1 MCGIAGQLGR
11 DPGDFAARVGP
22 RLAHRG
28 PDDAGVWRDE
38 RTCLVHRRLAI
49 LDLSPLGH
57 QPMASTCGRWQLV
70 FNGEIYNHAE
80 LRRRLETEGQRFRGR
95 SDTEVLL
102 AWLVSRGRDGL
113 GALRGMFAFCLF
125 DTRERSALLAR
136 DPHGIKP
143 LYLRRGPGGSLVFA
157 SELRAL
163 LAADPGQPSLNH
175 RALERYLATGS
186 VSEPDTLVAG
196 VQRLP
201 CGHAASWRQGQ
212 LTVEPWGPLP
222 ESLVG
227 ATGTGAMTAA
237 EAVALTRSAL
247 EDSVAAHMVSDVPV
261 GLFLSAGLDS
271 ASLLAL
277 APRGLHTFTIG
288 FESPGADGFDE
299 SGPAARI
306 AAHFGAHHTPLNL
319 TADQARQWLP
329 AFLASQ
335 DQPSIDGY
343 NTWCVARLAS
353 EHGLKVALSGLGGD
367 ELFGG
372 YPSFRMVPKLRRW
385 RGLIGPAGPPAAWL
399 LQRLPQGRR
408 ARLQRIAGLLE
419 APASLA
425 GAYGCFR
432 GLFSPFETGRLL
444 AHWGL
449 RPESAAAPSAATS
462 GGGWGGDGSGGAS
475 GGGVD
480 APGGR
485 EGVAWLEDSRYLRN
499 QLLPDSDVMAMA
511 AGLELRLPLVDARLQ
526 RRLAPIPAA
535 LRLAEGKQLL
545 ARSVP
550 ELPDWFLNRPKQ
562 GFRFPFQLWLD
573 DPASPLT
580 LRLPPTPAGIDLAPW
595 YRRWSLMVLRHWLE
609 AHLGLSLSTV
619 SRP

>member
-28 PDDAGVWRDE
+28 PDDAGVWQDAGA
-38 RTCLVHRRLAI
+38 CLVHRRLAI

-57 QPMASTCGRWQLV
+57 QPMASACGRWQLV

-80 LRRRLETEGQRFRGR
+80 LRRRLEAEGQRFRG
-95 SDTEVLL
+95 SGDTEVLL
-102 AWLVSRGRDGL
+102 AWLVSRGQDGL
-113 GALRGMFAFCLF
+113 GALRGMFAFCLY
-125 DTRERSALLAR
+125 DTQERSALLAR

-143 LYLRRGPGGSLVFA
+143 LYLRSGPGGCLAFA

-163 LAADPGQPSLNH
+163 LAADGQPPSLN
-175 RALERYLATGS
+175 RQALGRYLATGS

-201 CGHAASWRQGQ
+201 CGHAATWRQGR
-212 LTVEPWGPLP
+212 LTVQPWGALP

-227 ATGTGAMTAA
+227 ATGATAMTAA
-237 EAVALTRSAL
+237 EAVALNRSAL

-288 FESPGADGFDE
+288 FATPGAGGFDE

-343 NTWCVARLAS
+343 NTWCVARLAT

-385 RGLIGPAGPPAAWL
+385 RSLIGPAGPPAAWL
-399 LQRLPQGRR
+399 LRRLPQGRG
-408 ARLQRIAGLLE
+408 ARLQRITGLLD

-425 GAYGCFR
+425 EAYGCFR
-432 GLFSPFETGRLL
+432 GLFSPAETQRLL

-449 RPESAAAPSAATS
+449 SAGPAVQAVARGGI
-462 GGGWGGDGSGGAS
+462 GGG
-475 GGGVD
+475 GGGGQV
-480 APGGR
+480 PGGR
-485 EGVAWLEDSRYLRN
+485 EGVAWLEGSRYLRN

-573 DPASPLT
+573 DPASPLA
-580 LRLPPTPAGIDLAPW
+580 LRLPSTPRGIDLTPW
-595 YRRWSLMVLRHWLE
+595 YRRWSLMVLQHWLE
-609 AHLGLSLSTV
+609 AHLGLSLS
-619 SRP
+619 SAPRP

>member
-11 DPGDFAARVGP
+11 EPGDFAARVGP

-28 PDDAGVWRDE
+28 PDDAGVWQDAGA
-38 RTCLVHRRLAI
+38 CLVHRRLAI

-57 QPMASTCGRWQLV
+57 QPMASRCGRWQLV

-80 LRRRLETEGQRFRGR
+80 LRRQLEAEGQHFRG
-95 SDTEVLL
+95 SGDTEVLL
-102 AWLVSRGRDGL
+102 AWLIRWGRDGL
-113 GALRGMFAFCLF
+113 AALRGMFAFCLY

-143 LYLRRGPGGSLVFA
+143 LYLRSGPGGSLSFA

-163 LAADPGQPSLNH
+163 LAADPGHPSLD
-175 RALERYLATGS
+175 RQSLARYLATGS
-186 VSEPDTLVAG
+186 VSEPATLVEG

-201 CGHAASWRQGQ
+201 CGHAASWRQGE
-212 LTVEPWGPLP
+212 LAVHPWGALP
-222 ESLVG
+222 ECLAG
-227 ATGTGAMTAA
+227 ATIDNGMTAA
-237 EAVALTRSAL
+237 DAVALTRSAL

-288 FESPGADGFDE
+288 FEAPGAGGFDE

-343 NTWCVARLAS
+343 NTWCVARLAR

-372 YPSFRMVPKLRRW
+372 YPSFRMVPKLCRW
-385 RGLIGPAGPPAAWL
+385 RRRLGPAGPAAAWVL
-399 LQRLPQGRR
+399 HRLPQGRR
-408 ARLQRIAGLLE
+408 ARLQRITGLLE
-419 APASLA
+419 APACL
-425 GAYGCFR
+425 GQAYGCFR
-432 GLFSPFETGRLL
+432 GLFSPTETERLL
-444 AHWGL
+444 EHWGL
-449 RPESAAAPSAATS
+449 SASPAATTT
-462 GGGWGGDGSGGAS
+462 GEK
-475 GGGVD
+475 V
-480 APGGR
+480 PGGR
-485 EGVAWLEDSRYLRN
+485 EGVAWLEGTRYLRN

-511 AGLELRLPLVDARLQ
+511 AGLELRLPLVDAQLQ

-545 ARSVP
+545 ASSLP

-573 DPASPLT
+573 DPAAPLA
-580 LRLPPTPAGIDLAPW
+580 LRLPSTPRGIDLAPW
-595 YRRWSLMVLRHWLE
+595 YRRWSLMVLQQWLE
-609 AHLGLSLSTV
+609 LHLGVSLA
-619 SRP
+619 PGPHP

>member
-11 DPGDFAARVGP
+11 EPGDFAARVGP

-28 PDDAGVWRDE
+28 PDDAGVWQDAGA
-38 RTCLVHRRLAI
+38 CLVHRRLAI

-57 QPMASTCGRWQLV
+57 QPMASPCGRWQLV

-80 LRRRLETEGQRFRGR
+80 LRRRLEAEGQRFRG
-95 SDTEVLL
+95 SGDTEVLL
-102 AWLVSRGRDGL
+102 AWLVSRGLDGL
-113 GALRGMFAFCLF
+113 GALRGMFAFCLY

-143 LYLRRGPGGSLVFA
+143 LYLRSGPGGCLAFA

-163 LAADPGQPSLNH
+163 LAAAGEAPSLN
-175 RALERYLATGS
+175 RQALGRYLATGS
-186 VSEPDTLVAG
+186 VPEPDTLAAG
-196 VQRLP
+196 VRRLP
-201 CGHAASWRQGQ
+201 CGHVAIWRQGR
-212 LTVEPWGPLP
+212 LTVQPWGALP

-227 ATGTGAMTAA
+227 TAGDPGLTTA

-288 FESPGADGFDE
+288 FRTPGAGDFDE

-343 NTWCVARLAS
+343 NTWCVARLAT
-353 EHGLKVALSGLGGD
+353 EQGLKVALSGLGGD

-372 YPSFRMVPKLRRW
+372 YPSFRVVPRLRRW
-385 RGLIGPAGPPAAWL
+385 RSLIGPAGPPAAWL

-408 ARLQRIAGLLE
+408 ARLQRIAGLLQ

-432 GLFSPFETGRLL
+432 GLFSPKETGRLL

-449 RPESAAAPSAATS
+449 GPGPAALPWMDDDASCE
-462 GGGWGGDGSGGAS
+462 GARGA
-475 GGGVD
+475 GGGVKGP
-480 APGGR
+480 AGR
-485 EGVAWLEDSRYLRN
+485 EGVAWLEGSRYLRN

-526 RRLAPIPAA
+526 RRLAPIPAP

-573 DPASPLT
+573 DPASPLA
-580 LRLPPTPAGIDLAPW
+580 LRLPSTPSGIDLTPW
-595 YRRWSLMVLRHWLE
+595 YRRWSLMVLQHWLE
-609 AHLGLSLSTV
+609 VHLGLSLAPAP
-619 SRP
+619 RP

>member
-11 DPGDFAARVGP
+11 EPGAFAARVGP

-28 PDDAGVWRDE
+28 PDDAGVWQDAE
-38 RTCLVHRRLAI
+38 ACLVHRRLAI
-49 LDLSPLGH
+49 LDLSPVGH
-57 QPMASTCGRWQLV
+57 QPMASRCGRWQLV

-80 LRRRLETEGQRFRGR
+80 LRRQLEAEGQHFRG
-95 SDTEVLL
+95 SGDTEVLL
-102 AWLVSRGRDGL
+102 AWLIRWGRDGL
-113 GALRGMFAFCLF
+113 AALRGMFAFCLY
-125 DTRERSALLAR
+125 DTLERSALLAR

-143 LYLRRGPGGSLVFA
+143 LYWRSGPGGSLSFA

-163 LAADPGQPSLNH
+163 LAADPGHPSLD
-175 RALERYLATGS
+175 RQSLARYLATGS
-186 VSEPDTLVAG
+186 VPEPATLVAG

-201 CGHAASWRQGQ
+201 CGHAASWRQGE
-212 LTVEPWGPLP
+212 LAVHPWGALP
-222 ESLVG
+222 ESLEG
-227 ATGTGAMTAA
+227 ADAKTGMTAA

-288 FESPGADGFDE
+288 FEAAGAGGFDE

-343 NTWCVARLAS
+343 NTWCVARLAT

-372 YPSFRMVPKLRRW
+372 YPSFRMVPKLCRW
-385 RGLIGPAGPPAAWL
+385 RRRIGPAGPPAAWIL
-399 LQRLPQGRR
+399 HRLPQGRR
-408 ARLQRIAGLLE
+408 ARLQRITGLLE
-419 APASLA
+419 GPASL
-425 GAYGCFR
+425 GRAYGCFR
-432 GLFSPFETGRLL
+432 GLFSPTETERLL
-444 AHWGL
+444 EHWGL
-449 RPESAAAPSAATS
+449 SATPGATTA
-462 GGGWGGDGSGGAS
+462 GEAS
-475 GGGVD
+475 EGR
-480 APGGR
+480 AGGR
-485 EGVAWLEDSRYLRN
+485 EGVAWLEGTRYLRN

-511 AGLELRLPLVDARLQ
+511 AGLELRLPLVDAQLQ
-526 RRLAPIPAA
+526 RRLAPIPVD

-545 ARSVP
+545 ASSLP
-550 ELPDWFLNRPKQ
+550 ELPEWFLNRPKQ

-573 DPASPLT
+573 DPASPLA
-580 LRLPPTPAGIDLAPW
+580 LRLPSTPRGIDLAPW
-595 YRRWSLMVLRHWLE
+595 YRRWSLMVLQHWLE
-609 AHLGLSLSTV
+609 VHLGLSLPAAL
-619 SRP
+619 RP

>member
-11 DPGDFAARVGP
+11 EPGDFAARVGP

-28 PDDAGVWRDE
+28 PDDAGVWQDAGA
-38 RTCLVHRRLAI
+38 CLVHRRLAI

-57 QPMASTCGRWQLV
+57 QPMASRCGRWQLV

-80 LRRRLETEGQRFRGR
+80 LRHQLEAEGQHFRG
-95 SDTEVLL
+95 SGDTEVLL
-102 AWLVSRGRDGL
+102 AWLVRWGRDGL
-113 GALRGMFAFCLF
+113 AALRGMFAFCLY
-125 DTRERSALLAR
+125 DSRERSALLAR

-143 LYLRRGPGGSLVFA
+143 LYLRSGPEGSLAFA

-163 LAADPGQPSLNH
+163 LAAEADRPSLD
-175 RALERYLATGS
+175 RQSLARFLATGS
-186 VSEPDTLVAG
+186 VSEPATLVAG

-201 CGHAASWRQGQ
+201 CGHAASWHRGE
-212 LTVEPWGPLP
+212 LSVHPWGPLP
-222 ESLVG
+222 ERLEG
-227 ATGTGAMTAA
+227 ADTTAGMTAA
-237 EAVALTRSAL
+237 EAVAITRSAL

-288 FESPGADGFDE
+288 FAAAGAGGFDE

-329 AFLASQ
+329 SFLASQ

-343 NTWCVARLAS
+343 NTWCVARLAT

-385 RGLIGPAGPPAAWL
+385 RSLIGPAGPPAAWIL
-399 LQRLPQGRR
+399 RRLPQGRR
-408 ARLQRIAGLLE
+408 ARMQRITGLLE
-419 APASLA
+419 APADL
-425 GAYGCFR
+425 GRAYGCFR
-432 GLFSPFETGRLL
+432 GLFSPTEIDRLL
-444 AHWGL
+444 THWGL
-449 RPESAAAPSAATS
+449 SASGDSPAAVESC
-462 GGGWGGDGSGGAS
+462 GDG
-475 GGGVD
+475 
-480 APGGR
+480 APAGR
-485 EGVAWLEDSRYLRN
+485 EGVAWLEGTRYLRN

-511 AGLELRLPLVDARLQ
+511 AGLELRLPLVDAQLQ

-545 ARSVP
+545 ASSLP

-573 DPASPLT
+573 DPAAPLA
-580 LRLPPTPAGIDLAPW
+580 LRLPSTPRGIDLAPW
-595 YRRWSLMVLRHWLE
+595 YRRWSLMVLQQWLE
-609 AHLGLSLSTV
+609 LHLGVSLSQG
-619 SRP
+619 PHP

>member
-1 MCGIAGQLGR
+1 MCGIAGQLGK

-28 PDDAGVWRDE
+28 PDDAGVWQDANA
-38 RTCLVHRRLAI
+38 CLVHRRLAI

-57 QPMASTCGRWQLV
+57 QPMASACGRWQLV
-70 FNGEIYNHAE
+70 FNGEIYNHGE
-80 LRRRLETEGQRFRGR
+80 LRGRLEAEGRRFRG
-95 SDTEVLL
+95 SGDTEVLL
-102 AWLVSRGRDGL
+102 AWLVSRGLDGL
-113 GALRGMFAFCLF
+113 GSLRGMFAFCLY

-143 LYLRRGPGGSLVFA
+143 LYLRSGPGGSLAFA

-163 LAADPGQPSLNH
+163 LAADGETPRLN
-175 RALERYLATGS
+175 RQALGRYLATGS
-186 VSEPDTLVAG
+186 VREPDTLVEG
-196 VQRLP
+196 VERLP
-201 CGHAASWRQGQ
+201 CGHAATWRQGR
-212 LTVEPWGPLP
+212 LTLQPWGALP
-222 ESLVG
+222 ESLLG
-227 ATGTGAMTAA
+227 GTGTAAMATA
-237 EAVALTRSAL
+237 EAVTLTRSAL
-247 EDSVAAHMVSDVPV
+247 EESVAAHMVSDVPV

-288 FESPGADGFDE
+288 FETPGADAFDE
-299 SGPAARI
+299 SAPAARI

-319 TADQARQWLP
+319 SADQARQWLP

-343 NTWCVARLAS
+343 NTWCVSRLAS
-353 EHGLKVALSGLGGD
+353 GQGLKVALSGLGGD

-385 RGLIGPAGPPAAWL
+385 RRLIGPAGPPAAWL

-408 ARLQRIAGLLE
+408 ARLQRISGLLE

-425 GAYGCFR
+425 EAYGCFR
-432 GLFSPFETGRLL
+432 GLFSRNEADRLL

-449 RPESAAAPSAATS
+449 SPDPTAPAAAEPTEI
-462 GGGWGGDGSGGAS
+462 GGGRDGEA
-475 GGGVD
+475 
-480 APGGR
+480 AGGR
-485 EGVAWLEDSRYLRN
+485 DGVAWLEGTRYLRN

-526 RRLAPIPAA
+526 RRLAPIPAG

-573 DPASPLT
+573 DPAAPLD
-580 LRLPPTPAGIDLAPW
+580 LRLPSTPRGIDLTPW
-595 YRRWSLMVLRHWLE
+595 YRRWSLMVLQHWLE
-609 AHLGLSLSTV
+609 AHLGLSLSPAP
-619 SRP
+619 RR

>member
-11 DPGDFAARVGP
+11 EPGDFAARVGP

-28 PDDAGVWRDE
+28 PDDAGVWQDAG
-38 RTCLVHRRLAI
+38 TCLVHRRLAI

-57 QPMASTCGRWQLV
+57 QPMASGCGRWQLV

-80 LRRRLETEGQRFRGR
+80 LRRRLEAEGQRFRG
-95 SDTEVLL
+95 SGDTEVLL
-102 AWLVSRGRDGL
+102 AWLVSRGQQGL
-113 GALRGMFAFCLF
+113 GALRGMFAFCLY

-143 LYLRRGPGGSLVFA
+143 LYLRSGPGGCLAFA

-163 LAADPGQPSLNH
+163 VAADGDRPSLN
-175 RALERYLATGS
+175 RQALGRYLVTGS
-186 VSEPDTLVAG
+186 VPEPDTLVAG

-201 CGHAASWRQGQ
+201 CGHAATWREGR
-212 LTVEPWGPLP
+212 LTVQPWGALP

-227 ATGTGAMTAA
+227 ATADPGLTAA

-288 FESPGADGFDE
+288 FETPGAGGFDE

-343 NTWCVARLAS
+343 NTWCVARLAT

-372 YPSFRMVPKLRRW
+372 YPSFRMVPKLQRW
-385 RGLIGPAGPPAAWL
+385 RSLIGPAGPPAAWL

-408 ARLQRIAGLLE
+408 ARLQRITGLLE

-425 GAYGCFR
+425 EAYGCFR
-432 GLFSPFETGRLL
+432 GLFSPAETRRLL

-449 RPESAAAPSAATS
+449 QPGPAAGAAATDRRGDA
-462 GGGWGGDGSGGAS
+462 GGGGE
-475 GGGVD
+475 

-485 EGVAWLEDSRYLRN
+485 EGVAWLEGSRYLRN

-511 AGLELRLPLVDARLQ
+511 AGLELRLPLVDAELQ

-550 ELPDWFLNRPKQ
+550 ELPEWFLNRPKQ

-573 DPASPLT
+573 DPASPLA
-580 LRLPPTPAGIDLAPW
+580 LRLPSTPRGIDLTPW
-595 YRRWSLMVLRHWLE
+595 YRRWSLMVLQHWLE
-609 AHLGLSLSTV
+609 VHLGLSLSPPP
-619 SRP
+619 RP

>member
-22 RLAHRG
+22 HLAHRG
-28 PDDAGVWRDE
+28 PDDAGVWQDAGA
-38 RTCLVHRRLAI
+38 CLVHRRLAI

-57 QPMASTCGRWQLV
+57 QPMASACGRWQLV

-80 LRRRLETEGQRFRGR
+80 LRRLLEAEGQRFRG
-95 SDTEVLL
+95 SGDTEVLL
-102 AWLVSRGRDGL
+102 AWLVSRGLDGL
-113 GALRGMFAFCLF
+113 GDLRGMFAFCLY

-143 LYLRRGPGGSLVFA
+143 LYLRSGPGGSLAFA

-163 LAADPGQPSLNH
+163 LAADGQAPSLN
-175 RALERYLATGS
+175 RQALGRYLATGS

-201 CGHAASWRQGQ
+201 CGHAATWRQGR
-212 LTVEPWGPLP
+212 LTVQPWGALP

-227 ATGTGAMTAA
+227 TNGANSMTAA

-288 FESPGADGFDE
+288 FATPGAGGFDE

-343 NTWCVARLAS
+343 NTWCVARLAT

-385 RGLIGPAGPPAAWL
+385 RSLIGPAGPPAAWL
-399 LQRLPQGRR
+399 LQRLPQGRG
-408 ARLQRIAGLLE
+408 ARLQRITGLLE
-419 APASLA
+419 APASL
-425 GAYGCFR
+425 GEAYGCFR
-432 GLFSPFETGRLL
+432 GLFSPAETQRLL

-449 RPESAAAPSAATS
+449 STGPAVPAVARGGIR
-462 GGGWGGDGSGGAS
+462 GGGGGQ
-475 GGGVD
+475 V
-480 APGGR
+480 PGGR
-485 EGVAWLEDSRYLRN
+485 EGVAWLEGSRYLRN

-511 AGLELRLPLVDARLQ
+511 AGLELRLPLVDAQLQ

-573 DPASPLT
+573 DPASPLA
-580 LRLPPTPAGIDLAPW
+580 LRLPSTPRGIDLAPW
-595 YRRWSLMVLRHWLE
+595 YRRWSLMVLQHWLE
-609 AHLGLSLSTV
+609 VHLGLSLSPAP
-619 SRP
+619 RP

>member
-11 DPGDFAARVGP
+11 APGSFAERTGP

-28 PDDAGVWRDE
+28 PDDAGVWQDADA
-38 RTCLVHRRLAI
+38 CLVHRRLAI

-57 QPMASTCGRWQLV
+57 QPMASACGRWQLV
-70 FNGEIYNHAE
+70 FNGEIYNHAD
-80 LRRRLETEGQRFRGR
+80 LRRRLEAEGQRFRG
-95 SDTEVLL
+95 SGDTEVLL
-102 AWLVSRGRDGL
+102 AWLIRWGSGGL
-113 GALRGMFAFCLF
+113 VALRGMFAFCLF
-125 DTRERSALLAR
+125 DSLERTALLAR

-143 LYLRRGPGGSLVFA
+143 LYLRSGPGGELAFA

-163 LAADPGQPSLNH
+163 LATHPAPPALNR
-175 RALERYLATGS
+175 RALGRYLATGS
-186 VSEPDTLVAG
+186 VPEPDTLVMG

-201 CGHAASWRQGQ
+201 SGHAATWGQGR
-212 LTVEPWGPLP
+212 LRVAPWGALP
-222 ESLVG
+222 ESLDG
-227 ATGTGAMTAA
+227 AIEDGMTAA
-237 EAVALTRSAL
+237 QAVALARGGL

-288 FESPGADGFDE
+288 FQAAGSGDFDE

-319 TADQARQWLP
+319 GADQAREWLP

-343 NTWCVARLAS
+343 NTWCVARLAR

-385 RGLIGPAGPPAAWL
+385 RHRIGPAGPLAAKL
-399 LQRLPQGRR
+399 LRRLPKGRR
-408 ARLQRIAGLLE
+408 ARQQRLAGLLE
-419 APASLA
+419 GPATL
-425 GAYGCFR
+425 GQAYECFR
-432 GLFSPFETGRLL
+432 GLFSPTETSQLL
-444 AHWGL
+444 QHWGL
-449 RPESAAAPSAATS
+449 APTPADGAPSPMT
-462 GGGWGGDGSGGAS
+462 GRVDGGDE
-475 GGGVD
+475 
-480 APGGR
+480 R
-485 EGVAWLEDSRYLRN
+485 EGVAWLEGTRYLRN

-511 AGLELRLPLVDARLQ
+511 AGLELRLPLVDAHLQ
-526 RRLAPIPAA
+526 RRLAPIPPT
-535 LRLAEGKQLL
+535 LRLAQGKQLL
-545 ARSVP
+545 EQSMP
-550 ELPDWFLNRPKQ
+550 ELPDWFLHRPKQ

-573 DPASPLT
+573 DPASPLA
-580 LRLPPTPAGIDLAPW
+580 LRLPATPPGLDLTPW
-595 YRRWSLMVLRHWLE
+595 YRRWSLMVLQQWLE
-609 AHLGLSLSTV
+609 VHLGLSLPPAPRS
-619 SRP
+619 

>member
-11 DPGDFAARVGP
+11 PPGSFAERVGP

-28 PDDAGVWRDE
+28 PDDAGVWQDE
-38 RTCLVHRRLAI
+38 DACLVHRRLAI

-57 QPMASTCGRWQLV
+57 QPMASPCGRWQLV

-80 LRRRLETEGQRFRGR
+80 LRRQLEAEGQGFRG
-95 SDTEVLL
+95 SGDTEVLL
-102 AWLVSRGRDGL
+102 AWLIRRGRQGL

-125 DTRERSALLAR
+125 DTQERSALLAR

-143 LYLRRGPGGSLVFA
+143 LYLRSGPGGELCFA

-163 LAADPGQPSLNH
+163 LAADPAPPQLD
-175 RALERYLATGS
+175 RQALGRYLATGS
-186 VSEPDTLVAG
+186 VSEPATLVAG

-201 CGHAASWRQGQ
+201 CGHAATWHQGR
-212 LTVEPWGPLP
+212 LSIAPWGPLP
-222 ESLVG
+222 ESLDAAIEDG
-227 ATGTGAMTAA
+227 MTPA
-237 EAVALTRSAL
+237 EAVKRARGALA
-247 EDSVAAHMVSDVPV
+247 DSVAAHMVSDVPV

-288 FESPGADGFDE
+288 FLEPGADGFDE
-299 SGPAARI
+299 SAPAARI
-306 AAHFGAHHTPLNL
+306 AAHFGAHHTPLSL
-319 TADQARQWLP
+319 GADQAREWLP

-343 NTWCVARLAS
+343 NTWCVARLAR

-385 RGLIGPAGPPAAWL
+385 RRRLGPAAPLA
-399 LQRLPQGRR
+399 
-408 ARLQRIAGLLE
+408 AGLLRRLPKGRMARRQRLADLLE
-419 APASLA
+419 GPASL
-425 GAYGCFR
+425 GQAYGCFR
-432 GLFSPFETGRLL
+432 GLFSAAEADRLL
-444 AHWGL
+444 EHWGL
-449 RPESAAAPSAATS
+449 SPATGPPAGAPPPEAPE
-462 GGGWGGDGSGGAS
+462 WPDE
-475 GGGVD
+475 
-480 APGGR
+480 R
-485 EGVAWLEDSRYLRN
+485 EGVAWLEGTRYLRN

-511 AGLELRLPLVDARLQ
+511 AGLELRLPLVDAHLQ
-526 RRLAPIPAA
+526 KRLAPIPPP
-535 LRLAEGKQLL
+535 LRLEAGKGLL
-545 ARSVP
+545 ERSMP

-573 DPASPLT
+573 DPAAPLP
-580 LRLPPTPAGIDLAPW
+580 LRLPSTPQGIDLTPW
-595 YRRWSLMVLRHWLE
+595 YRRWSLMVLQHWLE
-609 AHLGLSLSTV
+609 AHLGLSLSASGRHSGKV
-619 SRP
+619 P

>member
-11 DPGDFAARVGP
+11 TPGTFAERVGP

-28 PDDAGVWRDE
+28 PDDAGVWQDAD
-38 RTCLVHRRLAI
+38 TCLVHRRLAI

-57 QPMASTCGRWQLV
+57 QPMASACGRWQLV

-80 LRRRLETEGQRFRGR
+80 LRRQLEAEGHGFRG
-95 SDTEVLL
+95 SGDTEVLL
-102 AWLVSRGRDGL
+102 AWLIRRGPGGL

-125 DTRERSALLAR
+125 DTLERTALLAR

-143 LYLRRGPGGSLVFA
+143 LYLRSGPDGSLAFA

-163 LAADPGQPSLNH
+163 LAAEEAPPTLDR
-175 RALERYLATGS
+175 RALGRYLATGS
-186 VSEPDTLVAG
+186 VPEPATLAEG

-201 CGHAASWRQGQ
+201 SGHAATWSRGR
-212 LTVEPWGPLP
+212 LSISPWGPLP
-222 ESLVG
+222 ESLG
-227 ATGTGAMTAA
+227 AAIPETMSADD
-237 EAVALTRSAL
+237 AVALTRAAL

-288 FESPGADGFDE
+288 FEETGAGGFDE
-299 SGPAARI
+299 SAPAAQI
-306 AAHFGAHHTPLNL
+306 AAHFGSHHTPLNL

-329 AFLASQ
+329 SFLASQ

-343 NTWCVARLAS
+343 NTWCVARLAR

-372 YPSFRMVPKLRRW
+372 YPSFRMVPKLCRW
-385 RGLIGPAGPPAAWL
+385 RGRLGPAGPLAAGL
-399 LQRLPQGRR
+399 LRRLPKGRR
-408 ARLQRIAGLLE
+408 ARQQRLAGLLE
-419 APASLA
+419 NPASLHQ
-425 GAYGCFR
+425 AYACFR
-432 GLFSPFETGRLL
+432 GLFSPAETHRLL
-444 AHWGL
+444 AHWELVPDG
-449 RPESAAAPSAATS
+449 PAAPPD
-462 GGGWGGDGSGGAS
+462 GGTGERDGSEA
-475 GGGVD
+475 
-480 APGGR
+480 
-485 EGVAWLEDSRYLRN
+485 VAWLEGTRYLRN

-511 AGLELRLPLVDARLQ
+511 AGLELRLPLVDAQLQ

-535 LRLAEGKQLL
+535 LRLARGKQLL
-545 ARSVP
+545 EASMP
-550 ELPDWFLNRPKQ
+550 ELPEWFLNRPKQ

-573 DPASPLT
+573 DPASPLA
-580 LRLPPTPAGIDLAPW
+580 LRLPSTPPGIDLTPW
-595 YRRWSLMVLRHWLE
+595 YRRWSLMVLQHWLE
-609 AHLGLSLSTV
+609 AHLGLSLPMEPGS
-619 SRP
+619 

>member
-28 PDDAGVWRDE
+28 PDDAGVWQDANG
-38 RTCLVHRRLAI
+38 CLVHRRLAI

-80 LRRRLETEGQRFRGR
+80 LRRRLEAEGQRFLG
-95 SDTEVLL
+95 SGDTEVLL
-102 AWLVSRGRDGL
+102 AWLVSRGLEGL
-113 GALRGMFAFCLF
+113 GALRGMFAFCLY

-143 LYLRRGPGGSLVFA
+143 LYLRSGPGGCLAFA

-163 LAADPGQPSLNH
+163 LAADGETPSLN
-175 RALERYLATGS
+175 RQALGRYLATGS

-201 CGHAASWRQGQ
+201 CGHAATWRQGR
-212 LTVEPWGPLP
+212 LTVQPWGALP

-227 ATGTGAMTAA
+227 VTGASSMTAA

-288 FESPGADGFDE
+288 FGTPGAGGFDE

-343 NTWCVARLAS
+343 NTWCVARLAT

-385 RGLIGPAGPPAAWL
+385 RSLIGPAGPPAAWL

-408 ARLQRIAGLLE
+408 ARLQRIGALLE
-419 APASLA
+419 APASL
-425 GAYGCFR
+425 GEAYGCFR
-432 GLFSPFETGRLL
+432 GLFSPAETERLL

-449 RPESAAAPSAATS
+449 GADPAVPAVAHGGS
-462 GGGWGGDGSGGAS
+462 GGGRGSGA
-475 GGGVD
+475 V
-480 APGGR
+480 PGGR
-485 EGVAWLEDSRYLRN
+485 EGVAWLEGTRYLRN

-511 AGLELRLPLVDARLQ
+511 AGLELRLPLVDAQLQ

-573 DPASPLT
+573 DPASPLA
-580 LRLPPTPAGIDLAPW
+580 LRLPSTPRGIDLAPW
-595 YRRWSLMVLRHWLE
+595 YRRWSLMVLQHWLE
-609 AHLGLSLSTV
+609 AHLGLSLS
-619 SRP
+619 SAPRP

>member
-1 MCGIAGQLGR
+1 MCGIAGQLGK

-28 PDDAGVWRDE
+28 PDDAGVWQDANA
-38 RTCLVHRRLAI
+38 CLVHRRLAI

-57 QPMASTCGRWQLV
+57 QPMASACGRWQLV
-70 FNGEIYNHAE
+70 FNGEIYNHGE
-80 LRRRLETEGQRFRGR
+80 LRRRLEAEGQRFRG
-95 SDTEVLL
+95 SGDTEVLL
-102 AWLVSRGRDGL
+102 AWLVSRGLDGL
-113 GALRGMFAFCLF
+113 EALRGMFAFCLY
-125 DTRERSALLAR
+125 DTREHRALLAR

-143 LYLRRGPGGSLVFA
+143 LYLRRGPGGSLAFA

-163 LAADPGQPSLNH
+163 LAADGEAPCLNR
-175 RALERYLATGS
+175 RALGRYLATGS
-186 VSEPDTLVAG
+186 VSEPDTLVEG
-196 VQRLP
+196 VERLP
-201 CGHAASWRQGQ
+201 CGHAATWRQGR
-212 LTVEPWGPLP
+212 LTLRPWGALP

-227 ATGTGAMTAA
+227 ATGTAAMGTA

-288 FESPGADGFDE
+288 FETPGAGTFDE

-319 TADQARQWLP
+319 SADQARQWLP

-343 NTWCVARLAS
+343 NTWCVSRLAT

-385 RGLIGPAGPPAAWL
+385 RRLIGPAGPAAAWL

-408 ARLQRIAGLLE
+408 ARLQRISALLE

-425 GAYGCFR
+425 EAYGCFR
-432 GLFSPFETGRLL
+432 GLFSRSESDRLL

-449 RPESAAAPSAATS
+449 PPEPVGVPSAA
-462 GGGWGGDGSGGAS
+462 D
-475 GGGVD
+475 GGGVGGGTGGGA

-485 EGVAWLEDSRYLRN
+485 EGVAWLEGSRYLRN

-526 RRLAPIPAA
+526 RRLAPIPTA

-573 DPASPLT
+573 DPASPLA
-580 LRLPPTPAGIDLAPW
+580 LRLPSTPRGIDLAPW
-595 YRRWSLMVLRHWLE
+595 YRRWSLMVLQHWLE
-609 AHLGLSLSTV
+609 VHLGLSLSPAP
-619 SRP
+619 RP